1 MLGQFVGDV
10 RRNHALEHA
19 TVQLLMAR
27 LGPDLRIVG
36 RAAGDGFR
44 LYGHLPPQAL
54 TECTREALNR
64 LQAGEAHWA
73 VTSLCGTN
81 LATAGILASLATL
94 LVASKTKEK
103 VSNGIVAGIAAVT
116 VAQPL
121 GRMIQE
127 KLTTSPDLAD
137 TELVAIE
144 SRADGRYHR
153 IRTRRV
159 PGLAAAGRLGAVTTA
174 SL

>member
-1 MLGQFVGDV
+1 VNPELP
-10 RRNHALEHA
+10 
-19 TVQLLMAR
+19 R
-27 LGPDLRIVG
+27 LV
-36 RAAGDGFR
+36 
-44 LYGHLPPQAL
+44 
-54 TECTREALNR
+54 LNR
-64 LQAGEAHWA
+64 IG
-73 VTSLCGTN
+73 
-81 LATAGILASLATL
+81 ASLATL

-127 KLTTSPDLAD
+127 KLTTSPDLVD

-153 IRTRRV
+153 IRTRRL
-159 PGLAAAGRLGAVTTA
+159 PGLAAARLDAATSA

>member
-1 MLGQFVGDV
+1 MLGRFVGDV

-19 TVQLLMAR
+19 TVQLLIAR
-27 LGPDLRIVG
+27 IGPDLRIVG

-44 LYGHLPPQAL
+44 LYGHVPPQAL
-54 TECTREALNR
+54 AECVRDALNR

-73 VTSLCGTN
+73 VTPLCGTN

-94 LVASKTKEK
+94 FVANRTKDK
-103 VSNGIVAGIAAVT
+103 VANGIVAGIAAVT

-137 TELVAIE
+137 TELLAIE

-159 PGLAAAGRLGAVTTA
+159 PGLVNQGPAAPTTA